1 MDEQTLMLQRG
12 TAAEELLANEA
23 FITCV
28 NALYNEYFADITGS
42 SLEDTQKRETRFF
55 QLRALQDISTEL
67 RSWVAH
73 RDSLLS
79 PTEE

>member
-12 TAAEELLANEA
+12 TAAEKLLNDEA

-28 NALYNEYFADITGS
+28 NALYNDYFADITGS
-42 SLEDTQKRETRFF
+42 SLEDTQKRENRFF
-55 QLRALQDISTEL
+55 QLRALQDISNEL
-67 RSWVAH
+67 RSWVAQ

>member
-1 MDEQTLMLQRG
+1 MDDQTLTLQRG
-12 TAAEELLANEA
+12 TAAEKLLNDEA

-42 SLEDTQKRETRFF
+42 ALEDTQKRENRFF
-55 QLRALQDISTEL
+55 QLRALQDISNEL
-67 RSWVAH
+67 RSWVAQ